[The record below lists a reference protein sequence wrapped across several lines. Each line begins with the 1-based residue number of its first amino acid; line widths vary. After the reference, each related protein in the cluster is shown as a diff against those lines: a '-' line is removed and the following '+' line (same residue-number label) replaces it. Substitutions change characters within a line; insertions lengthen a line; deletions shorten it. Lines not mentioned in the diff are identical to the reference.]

1 MSKLQSNKILSYL
14 SVYREL
20 SKPDI
25 TFLVIITSF
34 FGYYAG
40 ICFSPESIFFNW
52 IKVFHLMVGVALSSA
67 GVSSLNGYL
76 ESHLDSK
83 MIRTSNRPIPS
94 GRISSLHALCFG
106 LLVSILGV
114 LELYFFI
121 NPLAGMLSILTLGLY
136 LLIYTPLK
144 QKTEWN
150 TIIGAIPGA
159 LPPLGGWVA
168 ATGEINIGSWIFF
181 GLLFTWQ
188 IPHFLSIAWIYRND
202 YKIAGFKM
210 LTTGERIE
218 SKIKWYIGVFSI
230 LMIIFSILPSLI
242 GLSGLIYIL
251 GSILLGTFFFYTSYK
266 MMINPNNQ
274 TARKLLFASIVYYP
288 ILLMIF
294 IYSVQTGKLNVYHV

>member
-1 MSKLQSNKILSYL
+1 MFKYQFKKILKILS
-14 SVYREL
+14 VYWEL

-40 ICFSPESIFFNW
+40 ICFIDDPIQFNW
-52 IKVFHLMVGVALSSA
+52 IKVFYLLLGVALSSA

-83 MIRTSNRPIPS
+83 MDRTSNRPIPS
-94 GRISSLHALCFG
+94 RRISSVHTLFFG
-106 LLVSILGV
+106 ISVSIIGV
-114 LELYFFI
+114 TILYYFI
-121 NPLAGMLSILTLGLY
+121 NTLAGILSILTLGLY

-144 QKTEWN
+144 QRTEWN

-168 ATGEINIGSWIFF
+168 ATGEINMGAWIFF

-210 LTTGERIE
+210 VTTGEKIE
-218 SKIKWYIGVFSI
+218 FKIKWYIGLFSI
-230 LMIIFSILPSLI
+230 LMLVFSILPSII
-242 GLSGLIYIL
+242 GLSGLVYML
-251 GSILLGTFFFYTSYK
+251 GSISLGIFFFYASYK
-266 MMINPNNQ
+266 MMINPNNK
-274 TARKLLFASIVYYP
+274 TAKKLLFASIVYYP
-288 ILLMIF
+288 ILLMVFVLDQITK
-294 IYSVQTGKLNVYHV
+294 INI